1 MRGKSFSFDPIEEE
15 QTAYFT
21 QVSPTELWH
30 KRLGH
35 CHIQRMLNLKKKDMS
50 RGLPVLSDHLPNCNA
65 CQFGKQNRIPFP
77 KTVWRATKK
86 LQLIHTDVA
95 GPQRT
100 PSLQSSLY
108 FILFIDDFTRMC
120 WIYFLKFK
128 HEVAGVFLKFKK
140 MVETQSGSKIQ
151 FLRSDNGKEYTS
163 AQFNL
168 FCEEAGIEL
177 QLTAPYTPEQN
188 GVSERRNRS
197 VMEMAR
203 CMLHEKEL
211 PKQFLAEAANTT
223 VFIQNRLPTKALQDK
238 TPFEAWYEYKPSLT
252 FLKVFGCVCFAHVP
266 KVKRDKLDKKAL
278 PGIFVGYSSVSKAY
292 KVYHPQIETL
302 TITRDVHFNEDQQ
315 WDWKNPPKTSGSRSL
330 IEDTHPEKQTTELCL
345 NELEDD
351 PSIRGTRLLSD
362 IFQRCNVAI
371 C

>member
-1 MRGKSFSFDPIEEE
+1 
-15 QTAYFT
+15 
-21 QVSPTELWH
+21 
-30 KRLGH
+30 
-35 CHIQRMLNLKKKDMS
+35 
-50 RGLPVLSDHLPNCNA
+50 
-65 CQFGKQNRIPFP
+65 
-77 KTVWRATKK
+77 
-86 LQLIHTDVA
+86 
-95 GPQRT
+95 
-100 PSLQSSLY
+100 
-108 FILFIDDFTRMC
+108 
-120 WIYFLKFK
+120 
-128 HEVAGVFLKFKK
+128 
-140 MVETQSGSKIQ
+140 MVETKSGSKIQ

-168 FCEEAGIEL
+168 FCEEAGIEH
-177 QLTAPYTPEQN
+177 QLTAPYTLEQN

-211 PKQFLAEAANTT
+211 PKQFWAEAANTT

-278 PGIFVGYSSVSKAY
+278 LSIFVGYSSVSKAY